1 MIEKLRIQLKQYKIN
16 FSVPLMWFTYFPF
29 IGWLYPFIFKK
40 NNRFAMHHGR
50 QALIMAIIFTAVP
63 IMLTFSSV
71 FIPRSYRVVQ
81 LVFVLLVYLS
91 HLVYFALCAW
101 GFIKVKENKMYD
113 FPVIMRYAK
122 KLDV

>member
-1 MIEKLRIQLKQYKIN
+1 M
-16 FSVPLMWFTYFPF
+16 
-29 IGWLYPFIFKK
+29 YPFIFKK
-40 NNRFAMHHGR
+40 NNTFAMHHGR

-63 IMLTFSSV
+63 IILTFSSI
-71 FIPRSYRVVQ
+71 FIARSHRVVQ

-91 HLVYFALCAW
+91 HLAYFSLCAW

-113 FPVIMRYAK
+113 FPVINRYAK